1 MKEMQAVILCG
12 GLGTRLRPL
21 TAAIPKALVEVG
33 GRPFLEHQFLE
44 LRRHSITRILLLTGY
59 LGGMVEDR
67 FGDGKDWGLALS
79 YSREETP
86 LGTGGALLRAA
97 PRLEDAFFLING
109 DTFLPL
115 DYGRLNREF
124 VAGAGLGMISVVA
137 SAGTGRPPNVKLGEG
152 RKVVDYRRRA
162 PAAGGFAHVDAGVG
176 VFSRRLVEHF
186 PAGPA
191 FALEETVYPRL
202 ARRGL
207 LGGFFPGHDF
217 FDIGTPERLAVF
229 ERYLHENVGGEV
241 R

>member
-21 TAAIPKALVEVG
+21 TATIPKALVEVG

-67 FGDGKDWGLALS
+67 FGDGREWGLVLS

-97 PRLEDAFFLING
+97 PGLEETFFLING

-115 DYGRLNREF
+115 DYRRLSRAF
-124 VAGAGLGMISVVA
+124 SARSGVGLLSVVA
-137 SAGTGRPPNVKLGEG
+137 SAGTGRVPNIRLGEAE
-152 RKVVDYRRRA
+152 KVVDYRRRG
-162 PAAGGFAHVDAGVG
+162 PAAEGFTHVDAGV
-176 VFSRRLVEHF
+176 E
-186 PAGPA
+186 
-191 FALEETVYPRL
+191 PRGAQDRVL
-202 ARRGL
+202 A
-207 LGGFFPGHDF
+207 
-217 FDIGTPERLAVF
+217 
-229 ERYLHENVGGEV
+229 
-241 R
+241 